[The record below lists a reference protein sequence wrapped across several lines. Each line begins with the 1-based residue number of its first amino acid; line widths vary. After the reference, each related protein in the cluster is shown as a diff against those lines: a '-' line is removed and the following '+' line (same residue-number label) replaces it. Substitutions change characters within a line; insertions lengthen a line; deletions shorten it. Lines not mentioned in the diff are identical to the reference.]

1 MRQSQNTKR
10 PRGRGSNRRN
20 VPARHQTFDS
30 NGPSVRIRGSAFQVH
45 EKYLTMARDAATSG
59 DRVAAENFLQHAE
72 HYFRIINV
80 DNDGGGKSRGQTN
93 GAGGGDRKQGNGH
106 DAAGRQDQPAETAG
120 QETVEP
126 ATESAAE
133 PAAETKQPEATVTS
147 TAVEPVP
154 AGEAPDTDKQ
164 SGD

>member
-1 MRQSQNTKR
+1 MRQGQNSKR
-10 PRGRGSNRRN
+10 PRGRGGNRRN

-45 EKYLTMARDAATSG
+45 EKYLTMARDAGTSG

-80 DNDGGGKSRGQTN
+80 DNDASGKGRGQGN
-93 GAGGGDRKQGNGH
+93 GTGDHADGDDRNPGNGH
-106 DAAGRQDQPAETAG
+106 DTAGPPAETP
-120 QETVEP
+120 VEGT
-126 ATESAAE
+126 AK
-133 PAAETKQPEATVTS
+133 PAAEAAEMEQPEVTVTS
-147 TAVEPVP
+147 TAAEPDA
-154 AGEAPDTDKQ
+154 AGETPDTDKK

>member
-1 MRQSQNTKR
+1 MRQGQNTKR
-10 PRGRGSNRRN
+10 PRGRGGNRRN

-59 DRVAAENFLQHAE
+59 DRVAAENFFQHAE

-80 DNDGGGKSRGQTN
+80 DSDAGGKGRGQGN
-93 GAGGGDRKQGNGH
+93 GAGDRAGGGDRNPGNGH
-106 DAAGRQDQPAETAG
+106 DGAGPREQQAEADVAETAK
-120 QETVEP
+120 
-126 ATESAAE
+126 
-133 PAAETKQPEATVTS
+133 PAADMEQPEVTVTS

-154 AGEAPDTDKQ
+154 TGEAPDTDKK